1 MQHDDRVIYNFSYAD
16 RSTPHVPGY
25 PLETQLN
32 KTSVFESCESWDVIL
47 KDFIGFLEGIYGYN
61 ISDEVTMTTLEERCA
76 RTRYFTD
83 DPDGDPEGEGEDGK
97 EDWK

>member
-16 RSTPHVPGY
+16 RSGTPVDGF

-32 KTSVFESCESWDVIL
+32 KTSVFHSCESWDVIL

-61 ISDEVTMTTLEERCA
+61 ISDEVHMTTLEERCA
-76 RTRYFTD
+76 RNRFVD
-83 DPDGDPEGEGEDGK
+83 DPDGDLEEEDGK

>member
-25 PLETQLN
+25 PLETQLH

-61 ISDEVTMTTLEERCA
+61 ISEEVTITTMAERMA
-76 RTRYFTD
+76 RTRFVD
-83 DPDGDPEGEGEDGK
+83 DPDGDPENEDGK